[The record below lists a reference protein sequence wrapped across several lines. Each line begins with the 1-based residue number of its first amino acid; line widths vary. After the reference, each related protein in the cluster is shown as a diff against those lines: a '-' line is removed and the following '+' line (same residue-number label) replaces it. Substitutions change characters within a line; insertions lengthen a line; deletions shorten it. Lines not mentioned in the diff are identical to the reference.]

1 MFNQTYKQISGNIQ
15 RKDINETLKFSY
27 SNFFT
32 KFGVFIL
39 AMGSVIMLYA
49 IGIGPTQGNWGE
61 TGNMVARI
69 LLDIVGPLVKVSD
82 GIFFLMLLAWVIM
95 PYYNRG
101 AASVQGSLIGL
112 IWVITTFFSISSIIT
127 LVLVIVQGW
136 ISFFVQLF
144 IIFMYLCVST
154 YIWIMKV
161 HGKETKISNL
171 KMTITTLALMLI
183 INIVMVIYSVIV
195 KHLNFELAL
204 GSASVILYILLIFLL
219 FYQLDRVYKMIYIQK
234 YNRQFRVAYKIPDKK
249 WWFTAKRAAKQRG
262 NTKMD
267 DNESSFSYKTYLW
280 GIVGFIVFA
289 LIYTPLVWLPII
301 KNRLQTGVG
310 NSTLFWIVNCIGVIP
325 FIAVYGLIKAMFKKW
340 RKEKGS
346 K

>member
-1 MFNQTYKQISGNIQ
+1 MFNKTYKQISGYIS
-15 RKDINETLKFSY
+15 RKDINEILKFSY

-39 AMGSVIMLYA
+39 AMGFVFGLYVVGTEPA
-49 IGIGPTQGNWGE
+49 QGDWGE
-61 TGNMVARI
+61 TGNRVASI
-69 LLDIVGPLVKVSD
+69 LINIMGPLVKISD
-82 GIFFLMLLAWVIM
+82 LIFFLMLLAWVIM

-112 IWVITTFFSISSIIT
+112 IWGITTFFSISSIIT

-183 INIVMVIYSVIV
+183 INIVMVIYLVIV

-219 FYQLDRVYKMIYIQK
+219 FYQLDRVYKVIYIQK

-249 WWFTAKRAAKQRG
+249 WWFTAKRAAKHPRVYPPVEG
-262 NTKMD
+262 ETK
-267 DNESSFSYKTYLW
+267 EGYKD
-280 GIVGFIVFA
+280 G
-289 LIYTPLVWLPII
+289 
-301 KNRLQTGVG
+301 R
-310 NSTLFWIVNCIGVIP
+310 
-325 FIAVYGLIKAMFKKW
+325 
-340 RKEKGS
+340 
-346 K
+346 

>member
-1 MFNQTYKQISGNIQ
+1 MFNQTYKQISGYIQ

-69 LLDIVGPLVKVSD
+69 LLDIVAPLVKISD
-82 GIFFLMLLAWVIM
+82 CIFFLMLLAWVIM

-161 HGKETKISNL
+161 HDKDTKISNL
-171 KMTITTLALMLI
+171 KATITTLALMLI
-183 INIVMVIYSVIV
+183 INIVMVIYSIIV

-249 WWFTAKRAAKQRG
+249 WWFTAKRAAKQPRVYPTVEG
-262 NTKMD
+262 ETKG
-267 DNESSFSYKTYLW
+267 EYKD
-280 GIVGFIVFA
+280 G
-289 LIYTPLVWLPII
+289 
-301 KNRLQTGVG
+301 R
-310 NSTLFWIVNCIGVIP
+310 
-325 FIAVYGLIKAMFKKW
+325 
-340 RKEKGS
+340 
-346 K
+346 

>member
-1 MFNQTYKQISGNIQ
+1 MFNKTYKQISGYIS
-15 RKDINETLKFSY
+15 RKDINEILKFSY

-39 AMGSVIMLYA
+39 AMGFVFGLYVV
-49 IGIGPTQGNWGE
+49 GTGPAQGDWGE
-61 TGNMVARI
+61 TGNRVASI
-69 LLDIVGPLVKVSD
+69 LINIMGPLVKISD
-82 GIFFLMLLAWVIM
+82 LIFFLMLLAWVIM

-101 AASVQGSLIGL
+101 VASVQGSLIGL
-112 IWVITTFFSISSIIT
+112 IWCITTFFSISSIIT

-171 KMTITTLALMLI
+171 KMTITTLELMLI

-195 KHLNFELAL
+195 KHLNFVLAL

-219 FYQLDRVYKMIYIQK
+219 FYQLDRVYKVIYIQK

-249 WWFTAKRAAKQRG
+249 WWFTAKRAAKHPRVYPPVEG
-262 NTKMD
+262 ETKG
-267 DNESSFSYKTYLW
+267 EYKD
-280 GIVGFIVFA
+280 G
-289 LIYTPLVWLPII
+289 
-301 KNRLQTGVG
+301 R
-310 NSTLFWIVNCIGVIP
+310 
-325 FIAVYGLIKAMFKKW
+325 
-340 RKEKGS
+340 
-346 K
+346 

>member
-1 MFNQTYKQISGNIQ
+1 MFNQTYKQISRYIS
-15 RKDINETLKFSY
+15 RKDINEILKFSY

-39 AMGSVIMLYA
+39 AMGFVFGLYA

-69 LLDIVGPLVKVSD
+69 LLDIVGPLVKISD
-82 GIFFLMLLAWVIM
+82 GIFFLMLLAWVVI

-101 AASVQGSLIGL
+101 IAAVQGSLIGL

-171 KMTITTLALMLI
+171 KMTITTLELMLI

-204 GSASVILYILLIFLL
+204 VPASVILYILVIFLL

-234 YNRQFRVAYKIPDKK
+234 YNRQFRIAYKIPDKK
-249 WWFTAKRAAKQRG
+249 WWFTAKRAAKHPRVYPPVEG
-262 NTKMD
+262 ETKG
-267 DNESSFSYKTYLW
+267 EYKD
-280 GIVGFIVFA
+280 G
-289 LIYTPLVWLPII
+289 
-301 KNRLQTGVG
+301 R
-310 NSTLFWIVNCIGVIP
+310 
-325 FIAVYGLIKAMFKKW
+325 
-340 RKEKGS
+340 
-346 K
+346 